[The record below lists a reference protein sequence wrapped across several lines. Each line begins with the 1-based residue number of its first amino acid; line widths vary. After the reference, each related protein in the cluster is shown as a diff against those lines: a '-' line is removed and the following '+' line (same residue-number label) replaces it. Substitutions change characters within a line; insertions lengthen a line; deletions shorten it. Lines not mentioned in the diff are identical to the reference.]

1 MKGYLNNP
9 EADAKA
15 LKGGW
20 FMTGNVG
27 VVHPDGYIK
36 IKDRSKDVIISGGEN
51 ICSKDLEHV
60 LLQHPAVADTA
71 VVGMP
76 HWLWGETPC
85 AFLVA
90 KDKAAEVCNDEV
102 VAFCRER
109 SNKSEKLTCFAWKLT
124 GLWAYIGTDT

>member
-9 EADAKA
+9 EANAKA
-15 LKGGW
+15 FKGGW
-20 FMTGNVG
+20 FMTGDVG

-36 IKDRSKDVIISGGEN
+36 IKDRSKDVIINGGEN

-60 LLQHPAVADTA
+60 LLHHPGVADTM

-76 HWLWGETPC
+76 HRHWGEMPC

-90 KDKAAEVCNDEV
+90 KYKAAEVCKDEV

-109 SNKSEKLTCFAWKLT
+109 SNKSEKLMCCAWKLA